1 MGGGIVTRMLAVGKV
16 DASCAVIDG
25 GMTPYQLWKPLTYLI
40 GVRDFAMVELGK
52 HMSVKALQSMF
63 DPEKY
68 TDDDLKYIKKAM
80 HSMSARTIWRSFYSC
95 NNYSMPKPV
104 PPVRCRIA
112 YWYGSDEKPSRKW
125 DIAYVRK
132 NVSPCAGRRERRD
145 GSRGILHPT
154 SKGVLRKVDRMDSFV
169 GMMRISQ
176 NGPEGPF
183 SSICVHSCAPTF
195 ARVTF
200 GVATVYTSASKQLRE
215 AVFSNLCTLLS
226 PLATARTTGR
236 DHRSHDID
244 SPLAP

>member
-80 HSMSARTIWRSFYSC
+80 CSMSARTIWRSFYSC

-112 YWYGSDEKPSRKW
+112 YWYGSDEKRSRKW

-132 NVSPCAGRRERRD
+132 TFPHALVVENAGMGHAEFFT
-145 GSRGILHPT
+145 LHP
-154 SKGVLRKVDRMDSFV
+154 
-169 GMMRISQ
+169 
-176 NGPEGPF
+176 
-183 SSICVHSCAPTF
+183 
-195 ARVTF
+195 
-200 GVATVYTSASKQLRE
+200 RE
-215 AVFSNLCTLLS
+215 FCEKLIAWVRLS
-226 PLATARTTGR
+226 G
-236 DHRSHDID
+236 
-244 SPLAP
+244 